1 MAFDLASRMSKSSPL
16 PIFQLI
22 SEPSFLPTSNPQLSA
37 SQSSISQTSASQE
50 LNNLQTTDSVTTT
63 PSPNQILSRQL
74 ALTLAQAADDRK
86 GANILILNV
95 QDVSYLADFFVIVT
109 GFSRPQVRAL
119 SDAMETAAA
128 AQGRIPEH
136 IEGVSE
142 STWVVLDYGDVIA
155 HIMMPDQ
162 REYYSL
168 EAFWG
173 HAEQVPLPQSSSPV
187 SASIHPELP

>member
-1 MAFDLASRMSKSSPL
+1 MIRFTFRVERTL
-16 PIFQLI
+16 LI
-22 SEPSFLPTSNPQLSA
+22 SEPLFLSTPNPQVSPHSRNKDLSH
-37 SQSSISQTSASQE
+37 
-50 LNNLQTTDSVTTT
+50 
-63 PSPNQILSRQL
+63 QL

-86 GANILILNV
+86 GADILILNV

-119 SDAMETAAA
+119 SDAMEKAAIE
-128 AQGRIPEH
+128 QGRTPEH

-155 HIMMPDQ
+155 HVMMPDQ
-162 REYYSL
+162 RQYYSL

-173 HAEQVPLPQSSSPV
+173 HAERVPLPPQSP
-187 SASIHPELP
+187 SALSAGAISETV

>member
-1 MAFDLASRMSKSSPL
+1 
-16 PIFQLI
+16 LI
-22 SEPSFLPTSNPQLSA
+22 SGLLFLSTPNPQIS
-37 SQSSISQTSASQE
+37 SQVA
-50 LNNLQTTDSVTTT
+50 T
-63 PSPNQILSRQL
+63 PSLNKALSRQL

-86 GANILILNV
+86 GADILILNV
-95 QDVSYLADFFVIVT
+95 QDVSYLADFFVIAT

-128 AQGRIPEH
+128 EQGRTPEH

-162 REYYSL
+162 RQYYSL

-173 HAEQVPLPQSSSPV
+173 HAERVPLPQSSAVV
-187 SASIHPELP
+187 SSSDISETI

>member
-1 MAFDLASRMSKSSPL
+1 
-16 PIFQLI
+16 LI
-22 SEPSFLPTSNPQLSA
+22 SGLFFLSTPNPQIS
-37 SQSSISQTSASQE
+37 SQA
-50 LNNLQTTDSVTTT
+50 TT
-63 PSPNQILSRQL
+63 PSPNKVLSRQL

-86 GANILILNV
+86 GADILILNV
-95 QDVSYLADFFVIVT
+95 QDVSYLADFFVIAT

-128 AQGRIPEH
+128 EQGRTPEH

-162 REYYSL
+162 RQYYSL

-173 HAEQVPLPQSSSPV
+173 HAERVPLLRSPTVVASSPT
-187 SASIHPELP
+187 SETI

>member
-1 MAFDLASRMSKSSPL
+1 LSTPNPNRPTTSRHG
-16 PIFQLI
+16 
-22 SEPSFLPTSNPQLSA
+22 
-37 SQSSISQTSASQE
+37 
-50 LNNLQTTDSVTTT
+50 V
-63 PSPNQILSRQL
+63 LSRQL

-86 GANILILNV
+86 GADILILNV

-119 SDAMETAAA
+119 SDAMEAAA
-128 AQGRIPEH
+128 TEQGRTPEH

-155 HIMMPDQ
+155 HIMMPDPRQ
-162 REYYSL
+162 FYGL

-173 HAEQVPLPQSSSPV
+173 HAERVPLPPVTSSQSNLGESLDAAWQSR
-187 SASIHPELP
+187 SDR

>member
-1 MAFDLASRMSKSSPL
+1 LSTPNPHVSSP
-16 PIFQLI
+16 
-22 SEPSFLPTSNPQLSA
+22 SFNKTLSH
-37 SQSSISQTSASQE
+37 
-50 LNNLQTTDSVTTT
+50 
-63 PSPNQILSRQL
+63 QL

-86 GANILILNV
+86 GADILILNV

-119 SDAMETAAA
+119 SDAMEKAATE
-128 AQGRIPEH
+128 QGRTPEH

-162 REYYSL
+162 RQYYSL

-173 HAEQVPLPQSSSPV
+173 HAERVPLPQSPVVVSS
-187 SASIHPELP
+187 STLSETT

>member
-1 MAFDLASRMSKSSPL
+1 M
-16 PIFQLI
+16 
-22 SEPSFLPTSNPQLSA
+22 PTSNPQLSA
-37 SQSSISQTSASQE
+37 SQSSVSQTSASQE

>member
-1 MAFDLASRMSKSSPL
+1 MSTPNPDRSTTSRHG
-16 PIFQLI
+16 
-22 SEPSFLPTSNPQLSA
+22 
-37 SQSSISQTSASQE
+37 
-50 LNNLQTTDSVTTT
+50 V
-63 PSPNQILSRQL
+63 LSRQL
-74 ALTLAQAADDRK
+74 ALMLAQAADDRK
-86 GANILILNV
+86 GADILILNV

-119 SDAMETAAA
+119 SEAMETAAA
-128 AQGRIPEH
+128 EQGRAPEH

-155 HIMMPDQ
+155 HVMMPDP

-173 HAEQVPLPQSSSPV
+173 HAERVPLPPAVPSP
-187 SASIHPELP
+187 ANGGENLDTAWRNRNDR